1 MTDMNVLRAQEY
13 STNLELLSQQ
23 MQAKL
28 APYARMQSAAG
39 SKAFRMLSQ
48 VGTAGAVRRNTSAKP
63 AMNAEINHDGRW
75 VYPQA
80 YDWGTVVDDVELL
93 QQNITPQG
101 QYTRAGVAELNRVS
115 DDLFTE
121 AFFGDAQ
128 TGETGSTTTS
138 FDSNN
143 VVAVDEGAGSATGLN
158 VEKLRAA
165 QKILLDNDVDLDG
178 ETVYIAV
185 SPQQHDDLLAL
196 TQVVSTDFNQRP
208 VLGTDGFVR
217 QFLGMTF
224 IISTRLPTDTNGYRR
239 NPVWVPSGMGCGM
252 WKEISGVI
260 RKRPD
265 LQGEPDYIEA
275 SMVKG
280 FTRLEEA
287 KCVEIK
293 ASEA

>member
-1 MTDMNVLRAQEY
+1 MTDMNVLRTQEY

-23 MQAKL
+23 KTAKL
-28 APYARMQSAAG
+28 APYASMQSATG

-48 VGTAGAVRRNTSAKP
+48 LDNTNAVLRGTSAKP
-63 AMNAEINHDGRW
+63 AMNIDITHDGRW
-75 VYPQA
+75 VYPVM
-80 YDWGTVVDDVELL
+80 YDWGKVIDDIDLL
-93 QQNITPQG
+93 QTNISPQG
-101 QYTRAGVAELNRVS
+101 SYVQSAVAALNRTS

-121 AFFGDAQ
+121 AFFGDAK

-138 FDSNN
+138 FNSNN
-143 VVAVDEGAGSATGLN
+143 VVAVTEGAGSATGLN

-165 QKILLDNDVDLDG
+165 QKILLDNDVDLDS
-178 ETVYIAV
+178 EMIYIAV
-185 SPQQHDDLLAL
+185 APQQHDDLLAL
-196 TQVVSTDFNQRP
+196 TQVVSTDFNERP
-208 VLGTDGFVR
+208 VLGTDGYVR
-217 QFLGMTF
+217 KFLGMNF

-265 LQGEPDYIEA
+265 LQGEPDYAEA
-275 SMVKG
+275 SMMKG

-293 ASEA
+293 SSEA